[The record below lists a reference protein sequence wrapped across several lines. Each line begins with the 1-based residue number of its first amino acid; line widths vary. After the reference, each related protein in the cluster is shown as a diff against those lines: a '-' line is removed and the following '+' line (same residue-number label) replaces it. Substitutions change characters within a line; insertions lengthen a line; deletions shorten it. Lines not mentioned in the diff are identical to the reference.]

1 MLFSLLIGGCF
12 QNNEDILIRKI
23 AILEDSRNSGS
34 GLLAEYLKSSSAG
47 VRSRAAVAAGRIG
60 DAGVIGGLVP
70 LINDG
75 DETVRAEAVFALG
88 QIGDAQGWGAL
99 TSAFGKFAGSDDLL
113 IIEAAA
119 KINSATA
126 DSFLTGL
133 LECGNAGHLTA
144 AIRALAWKR
153 SQENLGRIAQFFKH
167 DSTGVRLAAYY
178 AAYRMA
184 DSTAAG
190 LLIGGLSDSDSRIRK
205 YAAGG
210 IGRAGIEKSGEKV
223 IPLLQDN
230 DPAVRIQAL
239 RCMGR
244 CKVKRA
250 VPILLQAAAEPEYR
264 IYREAIEALG
274 QIGAEISAAP
284 LEKMMKSESWEKLR
298 FIIPALARIE
308 GDRFLPFLE
317 TYSDY
322 PDLPVREATAAALS
336 HLQGRGAV
344 NLAMDLTKSAD
355 PSVRLNAFMSLN
367 QQQECRP
374 EYFAIALS
382 DCDWTVRTIGA
393 EIIGERGDSTL
404 FPAVSECYDE
414 HFGKTEVEETA
425 AMLRCLFKLDSSK
438 TIKPAQKAFKASE
451 PSLKQAAK
459 EILLDLRIE
468 IAEAGPVDFSQYP
481 EDFGLP
487 PEIKYVSVS
496 TSRGRFVLELFTGE
510 APLVTKNF
518 LTLINRRFYDG
529 LRFHRVVP
537 DFVVLGGDP
546 RGDGWGGP
554 GYTVRDQ
561 INRRKFSRGTVG
573 LPSAGMDTGGCQI
586 FICLSEQPHLDGR
599 YTAFGQVVKGIN
611 ILDSIGEGDTIEEIR
626 IIEDN
631 DPKFIEI

>member
-1 MLFSLLIGGCF
+1 MIGGCV
-12 QNNEDILIRKI
+12 QNNENVLIRKI
-23 AILEDSRNSGS
+23 AIWEDSKNTGD
-34 GLLAEYLKSSSAG
+34 GLLTECLDHNLAK
-47 VRSRAAVAAGRIG
+47 VRARAAIAAGRIG
-60 DAGVIGGLVP
+60 DAAVIGELVP
-70 LINDG
+70 LISGG
-75 DETVRAEAVFALG
+75 DETVRVEAIFALG
-88 QIGDAQGWGAL
+88 QIGDTAGMEIL
-99 TSAFGKFAGSDDLL
+99 TSAFGKLSAGEDVL

-119 KINSATA
+119 KINSAPA

-133 LECGNAGHLTA
+133 LESGNTEYMIA
-144 AIRALAWKR
+144 AIKGLAWKR
-153 SQENLGRIAQFFKH
+153 SQENMGRIAQFLNH
-167 DSTGVRLAAYY
+167 DSTCVRLAAYY

-184 DSTAAG
+184 DSTIAG
-190 LLIGGLSDSDSRIRK
+190 LLVEGLSDSDARIRK

-210 IGRAGIEKSGEKV
+210 TGKAGIEMFGEKV
-223 IPLLQDN
+223 IPLLHDN
-230 DPAVRIQAL
+230 DPAVRIQAI
-239 RCMGR
+239 RCAGR
-244 CKVKRA
+244 CKVKSA
-250 VPILLQAAAEPEYR
+250 VPILLEAATEPEYR

-274 QIGAEISAAP
+274 NIGTEISAIP

-344 NLAMDLTKSAD
+344 NLAKDLTKSAD

-367 QQQECRP
+367 QQQKCRP
-374 EYFAIALS
+374 EYFAIALNDS
-382 DCDWTVRTIGA
+382 DWTVRTIGA
-393 EIIGERGDSTL
+393 EIINEMGNSTL
-404 FPAVSECYDE
+404 FSAVSECYHE
-414 HFGKTEVEETA
+414 HFGKTEAEETA
-425 AMLRCLFKLDSSK
+425 AMLRCLFKLDSLK

-459 EILLDLRIE
+459 DILVNLGVEFEDD
-468 IAEAGPVDFSQYP
+468 GPVDFSHYP

-487 PEIKYVSVS
+487 PEIKYVSVL
-496 TSRGRFVLELFTGE
+496 TSRGRLVIELFTDE

-518 LTLINRRFYDG
+518 ITLIGRRFYDG
-529 LRFHRVVP
+529 LKFHRVVP
-537 DFVVLGGDP
+537 DFVVQGGDP

-561 INRRKFSRGTVG
+561 INRRKFMRGTVG

-599 YTAFGQVVKGIN
+599 YTAFGQVVKGMN
-611 ILDSIGEGDTIEEIR
+611 ILDRIAEGDTIEEIR
-626 IIEDN
+626 IIENN